1 METLIPNPLVYVNF
15 GSSQRI
21 LGMLFLCITVPPLST
36 THHLL
41 RSWSSLQPLLAE
53 LRRGKHREDIVM
65 HLRVK
70 TYLKCLQGFQ
80 RKHLDVGVFF
90 FCFFFSEAYLLSL
103 NSVSSSLIPCSGVS
117 CAPGSLQPPPDQN
130 IPFTACMVHEPLSL

>member
-1 METLIPNPLVYVNF
+1 MYVNF

-53 LRRGKHREDIVM
+53 LRTGKHREDIVM

-80 RKHLDVGVFF
+80 RKHLNVGVVFF
-90 FCFFFSEAYLLSL
+90 LRGLSALAELCFILSNTLQRCLL
-103 NSVSSSLIPCSGVS
+103 CSRK
-117 CAPGSLQPPPDQN
+117 PPVTSRPE
-130 IPFTACMVHEPLSL
+130 HPLYSMYGA